1 MDPTTTAPLTDDDHE
16 LLEAARTVIVKHYKP
31 FWHMVAA
38 ALRSRDGRIWTGLH
52 LGATVGRMQIC
63 AEAIAVGRL
72 ILEGDGTIEC
82 AVAVR
87 HPKDHELR
95 QDIAVVPPCGA
106 CRELLTDFDP
116 GAQVIVPGAAGLVR
130 VPVGLLLPLPY
141 QR

>member
-1 MDPTTTAPLTDDDHE
+1 MIPTTAPLTANDME
-16 LLEAARTVIVKHYKP
+16 LVEAARAVITRHYKP

-63 AEAIAVGRL
+63 AETIAVGRL

-87 HPKDHELR
+87 HPKEHESP
-95 QDIAVVPPCGA
+95 QEITVVPPCGA

-116 GAQVIVPGAAGLVR
+116 TAEVIVPGAGGLVR
-130 VPVGLLLPLPY
+130 VPVSLLLPLPY